1 MNRILIVDDE
11 KEICES
17 IKLILEFED
26 YTAGYINDGN
36 LAPSVLSEEAYDMVL
51 LDIQMGNSNG
61 FEILQQIKAVH
72 PALPVVMISAYGN
85 IQNAVQATRLGAFDF
100 LEKPIDR
107 DKLLITVRNALSQIN
122 LAREN
127 ERLRI
132 ESLSDTKILGE
143 SSAIKKVL
151 DLIAK
156 VAETDVRVFITGE
169 NGTGKELVAKAIH
182 EMSQRKNSPYV
193 DINCAA
199 IPNELIESELFGHE
213 KGAFTGAIQNKTGKF
228 ELAHKGTLFLDEIG
242 DMSLQAQA
250 KVLRIIEEGKVE
262 KVGGNKKTEVD
273 VRIISATNK
282 NLKEEIEKGN
292 FREDLF
298 HRLNVIPIV
307 IPPLRERTED
317 IPILVKAFTERISE
331 KYKKKTKHFSNDA
344 IELMKQL
351 PWKGNIRELR
361 NIVERII
368 IIIDKPVIQ
377 KSDLESLLPYEK
389 QSINDLIDQSNSFQD
404 FKEKAEKAFILKQLE
419 ANGWNVSKTAELLE
433 IQRSHLYNKMKKYGI
448 EKGE

>member
-36 LAPSVLSEEAYDMVL
+36 LAPGVLSEESYDMVL
-51 LDIQMGNSNG
+51 LDIQMGTSNG

-317 IPILVKAFTERISE
+317 IPLLVKAFTERISE
-331 KYKKKTKHFSNDA
+331 KYKKKTKHFSHDA

-351 PWKGNIRELR
+351 PWKGNIRELK